1 MKDLSVGD
9 RISLTFD
16 DIPRDQIIATVA
28 GTFSDFEEGLG
39 PEIED
44 YVACWLA
51 ISRDGE
57 TRGAI
62 NNVALLTD
70 GRCSLDGRFVTS
82 RFAFQFREVSRVE
95 IGLQRGSKS

>member
-1 MKDLSVGD
+1 LFVGD
-9 RISLTFD
+9 RISLTFED
-16 DIPRDQIIATVA
+16 KPRDQIIATVA

-57 TRGAI
+57 TCEAI
-62 NNVALLTD
+62 NDVALLTD
-70 GRCSLDGRFVTS
+70 GRCSLDGRFVTI
-82 RFAFQFREVSRVE
+82 RKIHLLCEGF
-95 IGLQRGSKS
+95 

>member
-1 MKDLSVGD
+1 MEGLFFGD
-9 RISLTFD
+9 RVSLTFD

-28 GTFSDFEEGLG
+28 RTFSDNEEGLG

-62 NNVALLTD
+62 NSVALLTD
-70 GRCSLDGRFVTS
+70 GRCSLDGRFVTI
-82 RFAFQFREVSRVE
+82 RKIHLLCDGF
-95 IGLQRGSKS
+95 